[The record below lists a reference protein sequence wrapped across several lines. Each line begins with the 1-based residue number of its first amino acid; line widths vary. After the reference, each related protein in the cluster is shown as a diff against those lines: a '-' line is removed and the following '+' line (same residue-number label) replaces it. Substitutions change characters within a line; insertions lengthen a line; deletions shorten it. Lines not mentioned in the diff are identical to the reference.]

1 MRRGRAERI
10 REPDRNAARRGIMCA
25 QAYRASVVRML
36 DDLNEADR
44 MRLMKFVCSFAWA
57 DLEVRDEERAF
68 ASRLMRRLGL
78 AQAEMA
84 QVEQWLIV
92 PPRPESVDP
101 TDIPAEHRRVFVET
115 MEGLIEADGEV
126 HPEEAESLSVFRKL
140 LV

>member
-1 MRRGRAERI
+1 
-10 REPDRNAARRGIMCA
+10 
-25 QAYRASVVRML
+25 ML
-36 DDLNEADR
+36 DALSETDR

-101 TDIPAEHRRVFVET
+101 TLIPAEHRRIFVET

-126 HPEEAESLSVFRKL
+126 HPEETESLSVFRKL